1 MSDIIM
7 KDMILNHPRSVQI
20 MLNPDETLHVYVKAM
35 QISGTNGVRVAGAIE
50 REDSAAFR
58 RTNHAIVKDFFGFCM
73 LVVKYDEFD
82 DNDGGQ
88 IHVDFIMAQI
98 PNA

>member
-1 MSDIIM
+1 M
-7 KDMILNHPRSVQI
+7 KDMILNAPRAIQI
-20 MLNPDETLHVYVKAM
+20 NLNPDETLHVYVKAM
-35 QISGTNGVRVAGAIE
+35 QISGVNGVRVAGAIE

-58 RTNHAIVKDFFGFCM
+58 RTNHPLVKDFFGFTM

-88 IHVDFIMAQI
+88 IHVEFIMTQVPHA
-98 PNA
+98 